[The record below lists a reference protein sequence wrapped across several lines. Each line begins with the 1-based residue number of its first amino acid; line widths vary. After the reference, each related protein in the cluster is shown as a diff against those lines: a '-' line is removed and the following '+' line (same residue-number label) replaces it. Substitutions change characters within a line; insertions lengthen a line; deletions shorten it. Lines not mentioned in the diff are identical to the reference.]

1 MVNTQLVS
9 IRLGGI
15 DPLTL
20 NDTDGIAASIFFQ
33 GCPFRC
39 KGCHNPELQT
49 FEGGIKTTTS
59 KVMREIIKHI
69 DWYDSVAIMGGEPLA
84 QKNALIDL
92 LERTRALGL
101 LAWLYT
107 GFELKDVP
115 NDIKVLC
122 DVIVAGPYMDEL
134 RTGGFPAS
142 SNQQIYRRNV

>member
-1 MVNTQLVS
+1 LIEVTVGGTEALV
-9 IRLGGI
+9 
-15 DPLTL
+15 L
-20 NDTDGIAASIFFQ
+20 NDTDGIAASVFFQ

-39 KGCHNPELQT
+39 KGCHNPGLQP
-49 FEGGIKTTTS
+49 FKGGVKTTTDN
-59 KVMREIIKHI
+59 VIQEIMKHVE
-69 DWYDSVAIMGGEPLA
+69 WYDSVAFMGGEPLA
-84 QKNALIDL
+84 QKGALIDL
-92 LERTRALGL
+92 LKRTKALGL
-101 LAWLYT
+101 RTWLYT

>member
-1 MVNTQLVS
+1 MTS
-9 IRLGGI
+9 IILGGVNA
-15 DPLTL
+15 LST
-20 NDTDGIAASIFFQ
+20 NDTDGISACIFFQ

-39 KGCHNPELQT
+39 EGCHNPELQT
-49 FEGGIKTTTS
+49 VDGGIETTTDA
-59 KVMREIIKHI
+59 VMQEIMKHI
-69 DWYDSVAIMGGEPLA
+69 DWYDSVAFMGGEPLA
-84 QKNALIDL
+84 QKEALIDL

>member
-1 MVNTQLVS
+1 MINVL
-9 IRLGGI
+9 LGGI
-15 DPLTL
+15 SALSF
-20 NDTDGIAASIFFQ
+20 NDTDGISACIFFQ

-39 KGCHNPELQT
+39 EGCHNPELQT
-49 FEGGIKTTTS
+49 VDGGIETTTDA
-59 KVMREIIKHI
+59 VMQEIMKHI
-69 DWYDSVAIMGGEPLA
+69 DWYDSVAFMGGEPLA
-84 QKNALIDL
+84 QKEALIDL

-142 SNQQIYRRNV
+142 SNQQIYRRTI